1 MKKVLI
7 TLLLVMTL
15 ALTMAI
21 AISAAE
27 ITVVDDGAT
36 EITLGDCVIEG
47 LDGVTIPSPTRGFTY
62 VLNTD
67 TKTAKISKWADYN
80 DKEKGATFCTPSTVT
95 YDGKTYTVTNFDNVV
110 QYTDDGKGLTNQ
122 GNFYLVNVYIA
133 DTILA
138 IPNEAFRQCRA
149 LEYVYIGSG
158 VETIGQ
164 LSFTYGGFTA
174 GAYYVDYE
182 YEEEVTDEETGVTT
196 TVTKTKKEVLE
207 KTGGTMGNIKAF
219 VWKTNKITALPKH
232 CFHHME
238 FDQNAVIEFAI
249 ENVTV
254 FGEECLSYNGH
265 AFQSTHYFTG
275 KQLTFGDTFDIRN
288 ATSIHSS
295 AFSNNMLATTYIL
308 NADQTDLLNVVTL
321 RGNGSNAPNGHNG
334 VFVIYGG
341 ETPETAVELTGKIW
355 TSNLFYWTANI
366 HYHAV
371 FKGYIKANSTSYDGN
386 ENQSAYGKDMVDYYF
401 ESDATLKYYLDSVAL
416 SSEASNTYTRYSKNT
431 YGYFNVCDGKGSST
445 PYNLTYADGQ
455 YTLSVAADKYIMS
468 TPKYGTLVD
477 GYCTASQLCYVCD
490 CQISEGIKHEYH
502 TAVAFADF
510 TLGGTKTT
518 SCTHDYCAL
527 YANPV
532 VVELEAI
539 FSDFKYSVR
548 EDQTVFGLVMAYKV
562 NNTSLAEYE
571 AINGSLSFGV
581 MAVSKKNITAIDGE
595 NEIISNPLNNDG
607 TTSLANVVVADVS
620 NSKLANVNLIIIG
633 SGEAWDEAKAV
644 DFYVLGYV
652 INGEELQYFQNS
664 SNASVS
670 TLTTINYENAKE
682 VA

>member
-95 YDGKTYTVTNFDNVV
+95 YDGMTYTVTNFDNVV
-110 QYTDDGKGLTNQ
+110 QYTDNGNGLTNQ

-133 DTILA
+133 DTIVA
-138 IPNEAFRQCRA
+138 IPNDAFRQCRA
-149 LEYVYIGSG
+149 LEYVYVGSG

-164 LSFTYGGFTA
+164 LSFACGGFTA

-182 YEEEVTDEETGVTT
+182 YEEEGAI
-196 TVTKTKKEVLE
+196 KTKKEVLE
-207 KTGGTMGNIKAF
+207 KTGSTMGNIKAF
-219 VWKTNKITALPKH
+219 VWKTTKITALPKQ

-254 FGEECLSYNGH
+254 FGEECLSYNH
-265 AFQSTHYFTG
+265 NSFQDGHYFTG

-288 ATSIHSS
+288 ATSIHAS

-308 NADQTDLLNVVTL
+308 NANQTDLLNVVTL
-321 RGNGSNAPNGHNG
+321 RGNGANAPNGHNG

-341 ETPETAVELTGKIW
+341 ETPETAVEMTGKIW
-355 TSNLFYWTANI
+355 TSSLWYWSANV

-386 ENQSAYGKDMVDYYF
+386 ENQNGYGKDMIDYYF
-401 ESDATLKYYLDSVAL
+401 ESDEALKYYLDSVAL
-416 SSEASNTYTRYSKNT
+416 SSAASNTYTRYAKNT
-431 YGYFNVCDGKGSST
+431 YGYFNVCDGNGSST

-455 YTLSVAADKYIMS
+455 YTLSVAADKYVMS
-468 TPKYGTLVD
+468 TPKYTNLVD
-477 GYCTASQLCYVCD
+477 GYCTASTLCYVCD
-490 CQISEGIKHEYH
+490 CQISEGIKHEYN
-502 TAVAFADF
+502 TTVVYADF
-510 TLGGTKTT
+510 TNCGVKTT
-518 SCTHDYCAL
+518 GCTHDYCAL

-548 EDQTVFGLVMAYKV
+548 EDQTTFGLVMAYKV
-562 NNTSLAEYE
+562 NNIALAEYE

-595 NEIISNPLNNDG
+595 NEIISNPLNNEG
-607 TTSLANVVVADVS
+607 TTSLNNVVVADVS
-620 NSKLANVNLIIIG
+620 NNKLANVNLIIIG
-633 SGEAWDEAKAV
+633 SGEAWDEAKTV

-664 SNASVS
+664 SNASVGA
-670 TLTTINYENAKE
+670 LTTINYENAKE